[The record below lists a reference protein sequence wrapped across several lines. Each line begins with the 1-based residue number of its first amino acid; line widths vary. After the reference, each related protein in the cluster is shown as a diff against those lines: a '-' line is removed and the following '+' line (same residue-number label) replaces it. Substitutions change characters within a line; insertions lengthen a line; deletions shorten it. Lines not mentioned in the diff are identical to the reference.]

1 MSFVSRRQFLST
13 GVVIGATVSLSMS
26 SLRATAANDVVHLGF
41 IGCGGRASN
50 LLTAFSAIPGV
61 VVSGLCDPDE
71 SRLGAAGDR
80 FPKAQRWRDLRGML
94 DDQSIDAAVIST
106 CNHSHCLAAIWAMEA
121 GKDVFVEKPLSHSQ
135 WEGQQTVAAA
145 RKFGRVCQLG
155 TQQRSDPMQGEIKT
169 FLHDEHAL
177 GKLQMVRVNHYG
189 VCLPIGRRETPMRFA
204 SNVDCNLWLGP
215 AQDLPIYRDQLHY
228 DWHFDFNTGS
238 GDMGNW
244 GIHILDDVRNNVFL
258 DTIRLPKRVFG
269 GGGRVAFKD
278 AGNTPNLHFCYFDT
292 GSIPVVIGLSNLTTG
307 ESSQQEWK
315 TKGPGT
321 GYVVY
326 GEGGRLDA
334 FQRSEYRTVCRR
346 WCRRGKPL
354 PAT

>member
-61 VVSGLCDPDE
+61 VVIGLCDPDE

-80 FPKAQRWRDLRGML
+80 FPKAQRWRDLCGML

-106 CNHSHCLAAIWAMEA
+106 CNHWHCLAAIWAMEA

-177 GKLQMVRVNHYG
+177 GKL
-189 VCLPIGRRETPMRFA
+189 
-204 SNVDCNLWLGP
+204 
-215 AQDLPIYRDQLHY
+215 
-228 DWHFDFNTGS
+228 
-238 GDMGNW
+238 
-244 GIHILDDVRNNVFL
+244 
-258 DTIRLPKRVFG
+258 
-269 GGGRVAFKD
+269 
-278 AGNTPNLHFCYFDT
+278 
-292 GSIPVVIGLSNLTTG
+292 
-307 ESSQQEWK
+307 
-315 TKGPGT
+315 
-321 GYVVY
+321 
-326 GEGGRLDA
+326 
-334 FQRSEYRTVCRR
+334 
-346 WCRRGKPL
+346 
-354 PAT
+354 